1 MTPLSSD
8 HDTIPLVASVDPNPV
23 FVFGCC
29 QRSGS
34 TLVQRLLN
42 THPDLMIWGE
52 HHGYL
57 NQFIAGYHSLLTW
70 KAEHPSSVDDFM
82 ALADRT
88 FMPNAIADIGA
99 LDDAFRKHVAAL
111 FPVPQRRGVGSRWGF
126 KETRY
131 GIDIAFFLEKLF
143 PGARFIHLVRHAANC
158 LSSMRRLEADGM
170 WQREWTDQAIGNWL
184 SINRG
189 FLDSSDQLR
198 HYLLVRYEDLEGSE
212 KEFQVDRI
220 ERFIGVQPTSL
231 DRAALARHVDFAPK
245 DDHRKRLNDEDNLL
259 LHSPDFVRTLQAYG
273 YGG

>member
-1 MTPLSSD
+1 
-8 HDTIPLVASVDPNPV
+8 
-23 FVFGCC
+23 
-29 QRSGS
+29 
-34 TLVQRLLN
+34 
-42 THPDLMIWGE
+42 
-52 HHGYL
+52 
-57 NQFIAGYHSLLTW
+57 
-70 KAEHPSSVDDFM
+70 M

-231 DRAALARHVDFAPK
+231 DRAALARHEVAGQKALVSAHTNGVSQREADSSSSSSGGGGGGSS
-245 DDHRKRLNDEDNLL
+245 NSE
-259 LHSPDFVRTLQAYG
+259 SG
-273 YGG
+273 YGVWR